1 VTTAVV
7 SRSVAEFR
15 RPYRGSLSAATALTV
30 AEAVLDLARPWP
42 LAIAVDQG
50 LQHQAMPSWLAPLD
64 SLSTVQLAAVAA
76 AASVFLTLLGAA
88 CGYIAEMLVGVAAE
102 RIGADL
108 RNALMTRLLGLS
120 LRFHDRHR
128 STELVSRLTTDVRR
142 TEDSLVVWYE
152 SVIPGSL
159 ELVGMLLVLLLVD
172 PPLAGVALAVTP
184 VLAIVAIRRRARVRT
199 SHATARAAQ
208 GRLAARAGDLLRN
221 VRVIQAFDQNDRAQ
235 HEFAVAGRSSTRSEI
250 DALGVERR
258 LGPVADLVLAIGAGL
273 VLCAGVIRVTD
284 GAVSIGTLL
293 VVLSYV
299 ASLYGP
305 VRSLTRLSSTL
316 SRGAASRARIVEL
329 LDSDE
334 HQPRDDEVGSAPAL
348 TTEVAL
354 TGVRFGYSPDL
365 PVLRGV
371 DLTVRIDETVAI
383 MGSSGEGK
391 STLLNLLLRLYDPDS
406 GVITFDGVDVRNCSV
421 ASVRRQIALVPQ
433 DPWLLD
439 GSIRDN
445 IAFGRPAVTDL
456 DIRLAARTAL
466 LEPFVRDLPDGYDA
480 VVGEGGVRLSGGQRR
495 RLALARAVVRDAPV
509 LLLDEPTSG
518 LDAQSATAVMSALR
532 RASTGRAT
540 LLVTHDPAV
549 AALADR
555 VVVLDGGRIENH
567 GAARRR
573 NGRAASLES
582 STVSTTL
589 PVFTTSTE
597 RG

>member
-1 VTTAVV
+1 
-7 SRSVAEFR
+7 
-15 RPYRGSLSAATALTV
+15 
-30 AEAVLDLARPWP
+30 
-42 LAIAVDQG
+42 
-50 LQHQAMPSWLAPLD
+50 
-64 SLSTVQLAAVAA
+64 
-76 AASVFLTLLGAA
+76 
-88 CGYIAEMLVGVAAE
+88 
-102 RIGADL
+102 
-108 RNALMTRLLGLS
+108 
-120 LRFHDRHR
+120 
-128 STELVSRLTTDVRR
+128 
-142 TEDSLVVWYE
+142 
-152 SVIPGSL
+152 
-159 ELVGMLLVLLLVD
+159 
-172 PPLAGVALAVTP
+172 
-184 VLAIVAIRRRARVRT
+184 
-199 SHATARAAQ
+199 
-208 GRLAARAGDLLRN
+208 
-221 VRVIQAFDQNDRAQ
+221 
-235 HEFAVAGRSSTRSEI
+235 
-250 DALGVERR
+250 
-258 LGPVADLVLAIGAGL
+258 
-273 VLCAGVIRVTD
+273 
-284 GAVSIGTLL
+284 
-293 VVLSYV
+293 
-299 ASLYGP
+299 
-305 VRSLTRLSSTL
+305 
-316 SRGAASRARIVEL
+316 
-329 LDSDE
+329 
-334 HQPRDDEVGSAPAL
+334 L

-573 NGRAASLES
+573 NGRPASLES